1 MEKTCQ
7 ARQAARFD
15 TALNELKER
24 AQHVRRMAKAV
35 NKALLSEKRREEEEK
50 SNSGPMPVA
59 PLEYPADTV
68 LGGMEQ
74 AGYAI
79 AEACDV
85 LERTLEQVREMVGE
99 AGILF

>member
-24 AQHVRRMAKAV
+24 AQHVRRMAKSV
-35 NKALLSEKRREEEEK
+35 NRALLSEKRREEEEK
-50 SNSGPMPVA
+50 TTSGMPQT
-59 PLEYPADTV
+59 PLEYPSDTV

-74 AGYAI
+74 AGIAI
-79 AEACDV
+79 AEACV
-85 LERTLEQVREMVGE
+85 ELERTLEQVREMVGE